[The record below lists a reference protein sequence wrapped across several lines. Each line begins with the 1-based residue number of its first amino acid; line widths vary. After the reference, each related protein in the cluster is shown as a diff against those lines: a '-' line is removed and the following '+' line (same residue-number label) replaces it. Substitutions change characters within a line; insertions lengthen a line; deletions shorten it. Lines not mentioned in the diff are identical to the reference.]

1 MVGGGKGL
9 KWGATA
15 VVACGGGG
23 SGVVVAVAVM
33 VMLVGCC

>member
-1 MVGGGKGL
+1 MVEGGKGL

-15 VVACGGGG
+15 VVAHGGG
-23 SGVVVAVAVM
+23 SGVVVAITVM